1 MKFRRLRLQGKM
13 LFGIIGAVI
22 LVIML
27 VIGVVVIKVRDV
39 TLISAKEIV
48 ASNARSSG
56 NQVRA
61 DIEVPL
67 DTARTLS
74 HTLAGIDTSRP
85 GARDVAER
93 MIQSVI
99 KNNDKIS
106 SIWLLFEPNAFDGR
120 DSDYKKIHTEI
131 GRFAI
136 AFDRLSANEI
146 QRFSYTE
153 KEVAESGYYQ
163 QTLARGIET
172 LVEPYME
179 SYTGKPEDAMLLSSV
194 AVPIKDTKGNVIG
207 VIGMDIAFAP
217 IADRISQMSLPEG
230 ANVSLFSNEG
240 TILYGFN
247 QESIGKNY
255 ADFGR
260 PDAQEILAKI
270 KKGEGFFNEAE
281 RLNGE
286 GKMLI
291 FYAPVLVGNTGTP
304 WSLSVAI
311 PLENVH
317 AIPNHLAK
325 VISLYGLAGVV
336 LISIVVFFMVRQ
348 IVKPIVATASIMERY
363 GKLDLRSDHSLAW
376 LLHYDDEVGDMA
388 NALDKLQLAIVDVID
403 TLQKE
408 ADSFSAAS
416 EELSLLS
423 HSSLESIRDVEN
435 AVANVMALSA
445 ENSESLNRINGASE
459 EISHA
464 SSSAAHMATD
474 GAERSAST
482 SALSQK
488 ATSEV
493 DGVVAQ
499 IDLLNDKTKTCG
511 ERIEKVSCAVS
522 SIANFATSISSIAD
536 QTNLLALN
544 AAIEAARAGE
554 AGRGFAVVA
563 EEVRKLAEDSN
574 RAASEVVSLVG
585 ALGNEASSMQKTFA
599 EMNQTIEGVRNN
611 ANEAMNGLGESM
623 GEINKVVESIQSLA
637 AVIEE
642 QAAESIEIS
651 SGISNVTNSMGDLR
665 NSIDVIHI
673 SAQNTMGTSTKV
685 SDRAVGLAESAEK
698 LRALLSQFKTR

>member
-1 MKFRRLRLQGKM
+1 M
-13 LFGIIGAVI
+13 LLGIIGSAI

-39 TLISAKEIV
+39 TLTSAKEIV
-48 ASNARSSG
+48 ASNAQSSG

-74 HTLAGIDTSRP
+74 HTLSGIDTSRP

-120 DSDYKKIHTEI
+120 DTDYKEKHTEI
-131 GRFAI
+131 GRFAV
-136 AFDRLSANEI
+136 AFDRLSASEI
-146 QRFSYTE
+146 QRFRYTE
-153 KEVAESGYYQ
+153 KDVAESDYYH
-163 QTLARGIET
+163 QTLTRGIET

-179 SYTGKPEDAMLLSSV
+179 SYTGKPEDAILLSSV
-194 AVPIKDTKGNVIG
+194 AVPIKNAKGNVIG

-217 IADRISQMSLPEG
+217 IADRISQMTLPEG

-240 TILYGFN
+240 TILYGFDK
-247 QESIGKNY
+247 ESIGKTY
-255 ADFGR
+255 ADLGR
-260 PDAQEILAKI
+260 PDAQEVLAKI
-270 KKGEGFFNEAE
+270 KRGEGFFREAE
-281 RLNGE
+281 RFGGE

-291 FYAPVLVGNTGTP
+291 FYAPVVVGNTGTP

-311 PLENVH
+311 PLDNVH
-317 AIPNHLAK
+317 AIPNHLGE
-325 VISLYGLAGVV
+325 VISLYGLAGVALLSV
-336 LISIVVFFMVRQ
+336 VVFFMVRR
-348 IVKPIVATASIMERY
+348 IVKPIVATASVMERY
-363 GKLDLRSDHSLAW
+363 GKLDLRSDSSLSW
-376 LLHYDDEVGDMA
+376 LLKYDDEVGDMA
-388 NALDKLQLAIVDVID
+388 NALEKLQLAIVGVVD
-403 TLQKE
+403 TLQTE
-408 ADSFSAAS
+408 ADNFNAAS

-423 HSSLESIRDVEN
+423 HSSLESIRDVED
-435 AVANVMALSA
+435 AVANVMALST
-445 ENSESLNRINGASE
+445 ENRDSLNRINGAAE

-482 SALSQK
+482 SVLSQK
-488 ATSEV
+488 ATGEV

-499 IDLLNDKTKTCG
+499 IDVLNDKTKTCG
-511 ERIEKVSCAVS
+511 ERITKVSGAVS
-522 SIANFATSISSIAD
+522 SISNFATSISSIAD

-585 ALGNEASSMQKTFA
+585 ALGNEASTMQKTFI
-599 EMNQTIEGVRNN
+599 EMSETIDGVRNN
-611 ANEAMNGLGESM
+611 ANEAMSGLGESM
-623 GEINKVVESIQSLA
+623 NEINKVVESIQSLA

-651 SGISNVTNSMGDLR
+651 SGIGSVTNSMNDLSD
-665 NSIDVIHI
+665 SIDVIHV
-673 SAQNTMGTSTKV
+673 SAQNTMGTSVKV
-685 SDRAVGLAESAEK
+685 SDRAVGLAQSAEK
-698 LRALLSQFKTR
+698 LRALLSRFKTR